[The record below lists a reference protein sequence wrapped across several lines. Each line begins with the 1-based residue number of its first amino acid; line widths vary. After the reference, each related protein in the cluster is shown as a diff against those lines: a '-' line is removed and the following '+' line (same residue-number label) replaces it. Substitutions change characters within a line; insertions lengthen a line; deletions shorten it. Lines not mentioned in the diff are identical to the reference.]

1 MTSTRSILCDVA
13 NVIVAITINLGT
25 AIKKGVTL
33 LYDVLT
39 DGLIKILK
47 VCFRTKNLKIIN
59 DKIIPAITGILAFI
73 GVLGFFVAY
82 GAIGTTDFYILE
94 LHEMVPADVEA
105 NSDKW
110 TFIGMTVCVLCAVIC
125 LLLQKLIDFN
135 EDIIRIRHERYL
147 AYKAKKLE
155 DFRWSI
161 GDYLYENKVP
171 VDKTSFFWNYTYGNP
186 AKLRRL
192 RKNQ

>member
-1 MTSTRSILCDVA
+1 MTSTSILCDVA

-25 AIKKGVTL
+25 AIKKGIVL
-33 LYDVLT
+33 LYDALT

-59 DKIIPAITGILAFI
+59 STIIPVLNGILAFTGAI
-73 GVLGFFVAY
+73 GFFIVY
-82 GAIGTTDFYILE
+82 GAIGTTDFYLLE
-94 LHEMVPADVEA
+94 LHEMVPEDVDT
-105 NSDKW
+105 NSNKW
-110 TFIGMTVCVLCAVIC
+110 IIIGMTICILCAVIC

>member
-1 MTSTRSILCDVA
+1 MISTRSILCDVA

-25 AIKKGVTL
+25 AIKKGITL

-39 DGLIKILK
+39 DGLVKILK
-47 VCFRTKNLKIIN
+47 VCFRTRNLKIIN
-59 DKIIPAITGILAFI
+59 DKIIPVINGILAFT
-73 GVLGFFVAY
+73 GASGFYLVY

-94 LHEMVPADVEA
+94 LPEMVPDDVDA
-105 NSDKW
+105 NSNKW
-110 TFIGMTVCVLCAVIC
+110 ILIGMTICILCAVIC

-155 DFRWSI
+155 NFRWSI

>member
-1 MTSTRSILCDVA
+1 MTATSILCDIA

-25 AIKKGVTL
+25 AIKKGIVL
-33 LYDVLT
+33 LYDALT

-59 DKIIPAITGILAFI
+59 SKVIPAISGILAFI
-73 GVLGFFVAY
+73 GFLGFFLVY

-94 LHEMVPADVEA
+94 LHEMVPEDVDA
-105 NSDKW
+105 NSNKW
-110 TFIGMTVCVLCAVIC
+110 ILIGMTICILCAVIC
-125 LLLQKLIDFN
+125 FLLQKLIDFN

>member
-1 MTSTRSILCDVA
+1 MTSTSILCDVA

-25 AIKKGVTL
+25 AIKKGIVL
-33 LYDVLT
+33 LYDALT

-59 DKIIPAITGILAFI
+59 SKIIPVLNGILAFTGAI
-73 GVLGFFVAY
+73 GFFIVY
-82 GAIGTTDFYILE
+82 GAIGTTDFYLLE
-94 LHEMVPADVEA
+94 LHEMVPEDVDT
-105 NSDKW
+105 NSNKW
-110 TFIGMTVCVLCAVIC
+110 IIIGMTICILCAVIC

>member
-1 MTSTRSILCDVA
+1 MASTSILCDVA

-33 LYDVLT
+33 FYDVLT

-47 VCFRTKNLKIIN
+47 VCFRTKNLKTIN
-59 DKIIPAITGILAFI
+59 SKVIPVINGILAFTGAI
-73 GVLGFFVAY
+73 GFFIVY
-82 GAIGTTDFYILE
+82 GAIGTTDFYLLE
-94 LHEMVPADVEA
+94 LHEMVPEDVDA
-105 NSDKW
+105 NSNKW
-110 TFIGMTVCVLCAVIC
+110 IIIGMTICILCAVIC
-125 LLLQKLIDFN
+125 FLLQKLIDFN
-135 EDIIRIRHERYL
+135 EDIIRIRHKRYL

-155 DFRWSI
+155 EFRWSI

-192 RKNQ
+192 RKN